1 MKGISPSP
9 YSATEPPLAPP
20 GSKTDDEEHRLF
32 SPCFAAYPRV
42 GFPTRGTIRPTLRP
56 DSADG
61 KGDLRR
67 QSYAVVPGTPTIS
80 ALTVVPRLE
89 GRPEIA
95 VLDSR
100 ERDERIDDAS
110 CCGSVGKEPGLE
122 TLADDVRFWASE
134 SLGQLGLV

>member
-1 MKGISPSP
+1 MGSSSAPSH
-9 YSATEPPLAPP
+9 YSATDPPLAPP

-67 QSYAVVPGTPTIS
+67 QSYAVVPG
-80 ALTVVPRLE
+80 
-89 GRPEIA
+89 
-95 VLDSR
+95 
-100 ERDERIDDAS
+100 
-110 CCGSVGKEPGLE
+110 
-122 TLADDVRFWASE
+122 
-134 SLGQLGLV
+134 GQLGNGGKQVNGGAGEEARSRCGTTGG